1 MLILKIN
8 QENITIE
15 EERGNNWKKLKEP
28 RGSMGQASK
37 GII

>member
-1 MLILKIN
+1 MVILKIS
-8 QENITIE
+8 QESTTI

-28 RGSMGQASK
+28 LGSMGHVSK